1 MRNSGCYDAAAP
13 CRHLLVML
21 HSLAVVVVA
30 VDVGVAAVVLC
41 HIEM

>member
-13 CRHLLVML
+13 CSHLLVML
-21 HSLAVVVVA
+21 HSLVVVA

>member
-21 HSLAVVVVA
+21 HSHVVVA

-41 HIEM
+41 RIEM

>member
-21 HSLAVVVVA
+21 HSLVVVAVA